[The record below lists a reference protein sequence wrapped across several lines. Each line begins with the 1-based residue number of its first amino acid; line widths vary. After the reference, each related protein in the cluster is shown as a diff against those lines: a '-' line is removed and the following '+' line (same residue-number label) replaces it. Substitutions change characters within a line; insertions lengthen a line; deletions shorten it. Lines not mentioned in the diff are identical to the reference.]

1 MNDPRSIVVVEEFR
15 QPPAQVWRA
24 LIDPVRLGQWLMPN
38 DFVPIVGHEFTFRTS
53 PIAAVGFS
61 GVVAAKVIELV
72 PERRLAFKWDDAH
85 GGNGGNWTVTFTLEA
100 AGSGTRLTL
109 VHDGFEPSI
118 PGQLQAYRM
127 MSPGWVEALRKLA
140 AIVGEL

>member
-1 MNDPRSIVVVEEFR
+1 MNDRRSIVIVEEFP
-15 QPPAQVWRA
+15 QSPAQVWGA

-38 DFVPIVGHEFTFRTS
+38 DFVPVIGHEFTFRTS

-61 GVVAAKVIELV
+61 GVVAAKVIELI
-72 PERRLAFKWDDAH
+72 PEQRLAFKWGDAR
-85 GGNGGNWTVTFTLEA
+85 GGNGVDWTVTFTLEP

-118 PGQLQAYRM
+118 PTQRQAHRM
-127 MSPGWVEALRKLA
+127 MSPGWAEALRKLA
-140 AIVGEL
+140 DLVDES